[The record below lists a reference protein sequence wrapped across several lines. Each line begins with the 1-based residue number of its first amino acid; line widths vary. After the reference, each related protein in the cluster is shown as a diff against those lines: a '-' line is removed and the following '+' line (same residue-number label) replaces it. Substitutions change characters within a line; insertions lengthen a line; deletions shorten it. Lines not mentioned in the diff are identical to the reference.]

1 MKSWLHIRLLK
12 LCLMRLKPR
21 KQLRELGLTL
31 QTLASGEADEVT
43 ELIDEVNKADDYE

>member
-12 LCLMRLKPR
+12 LCLMLLEATR

-31 QTLASGEADEVT
+31 QTLASGEADEVP
-43 ELIDEVNKADDYE
+43 N